1 MELVPENFPRPAAD
15 TAQKWN
21 AYDDMVKWEKETAY
35 TGDNL
40 YFDWVT
46 SWLNP
51 VPNVAAPQAPSDV
64 AAAKQ
69 VPVQRARQRLTNRRL
84 PQQTLPETAA
94 VVLAIPENAAADQQ
108 RSDTPAAAQA
118 ALETAAAGQ
127 LLSED
132 AAAAELPIHTDSE
145 PVHTLVERF
154 YLSISNLSLFFQP
167 NEQILSNFTGLVLF
181 CIDAK
186 FARKYSLERF

>member
-1 MELVPENFPRPAAD
+1 MICVAASAMERVPENFPRPPAD
-15 TAQKWN
+15 TPQEWN
-21 AYDDMVKWEKETAY
+21 AYDRLGDYYDDMVKWEKETAY

-40 YFDWVT
+40 YFDWVA

-51 VPNVAAPQAPSDV
+51 VPNVAATQAPSDV

-69 VPVQRARQRLTNRRL
+69 VPVERARQRLTNRRL

-94 VVLAIPENAAADQQ
+94 ADQQ
-108 RSDTPAAAQA
+108 RSDTPAGAQA

-132 AAAAELPIHTDSE
+132 AAA
-145 PVHTLVERF
+145 
-154 YLSISNLSLFFQP
+154 
-167 NEQILSNFTGLVLF
+167 
-181 CIDAK
+181 
-186 FARKYSLERF
+186 